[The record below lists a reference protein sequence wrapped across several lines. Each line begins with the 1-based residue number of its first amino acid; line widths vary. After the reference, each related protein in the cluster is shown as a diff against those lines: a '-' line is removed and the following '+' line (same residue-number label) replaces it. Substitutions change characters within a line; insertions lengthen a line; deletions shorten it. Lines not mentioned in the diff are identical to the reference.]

1 MAVETKGV
9 LFEYG
14 LTIPPLALVF
24 NFNPKEISR
33 SRTVTVKTGNA
44 PGSRGGYDFLSPL
57 ETSRV
62 AQGVEMNAESFS
74 IEIMLDATDAMND
87 GDAIASTFGVQPQ
100 IDTLRMM
107 AEPKSQGPG
116 GVKVLSSLGLSGTR
130 AFEKQEVASV
140 LVFAWG
146 MQLLPVFLTGVTQKE
161 ALHLPNLMPYRA
173 TMGLTMQVIESNNPF
188 FIADKVRQTV
198 GAALN
203 VATGFQTG

>member
-24 NFNPKEISR
+24 QFNPQEISR

-57 ETSRV
+57 ETARV
-62 AQGVEMNAESFS
+62 SQGVEMQAESFS
-74 IEIMLDATDAMND
+74 IDIMLDATDAMHEGN
-87 GDAIASTFGVQPQ
+87 AIASQFGVQPQ
-100 IDTLRMM
+100 IDTLRSM
-107 AEPKSQGPG
+107 AEPKNQGPG
-116 GVKVLSSLGLSGTR
+116 GVQVLSSLGLSGTR
-130 AFEKQEVASV
+130 AFERQETASV

-146 MQLLPVFLTGVTQKE
+146 MQLLPVFLTGVAQKE

-173 TMGLTMQVIESNNPF
+173 TMSLTMQVIESANPF
-188 FIADKVRQTV
+188 FLADKVRQTM
-198 GAALN
+198 GTALN
-203 VATGFQTG
+203 LATGFQTG